1 MAGGRGYSCRSLDNS
16 PVTRHLLQTLSAIKE
31 PPARTSGIF
40 IDPWMVAAG
49 AVEGTGGL
57 LS

>member
-16 PVTRHLLQTLSAIKE
+16 PATRHLLQPVSAIKE
-31 PPARTSGIF
+31 PLARTSGIF
-40 IDPWMVAAG
+40 IDPWMLAVG
-49 AVEGTGGL
+49 AVGGTGGL